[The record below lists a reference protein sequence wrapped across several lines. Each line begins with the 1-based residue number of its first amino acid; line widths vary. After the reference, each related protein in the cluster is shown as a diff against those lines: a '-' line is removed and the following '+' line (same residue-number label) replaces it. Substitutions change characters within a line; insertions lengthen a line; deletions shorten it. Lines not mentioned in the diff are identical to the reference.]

1 MARCNSAAAS
11 TRSFAQL
18 SIHKVPSVLT
28 SLVIVESP
36 AKAKTI
42 SRFLGK
48 DYRVEASYGHVRDL
62 PSSRKELPEEYKSQ
76 PWADFAVNIDDQ
88 FQPVY
93 IIPPDKKRHIAHL
106 KSALKGAKELLL
118 ATDEDR
124 EGESISWHLCEVLK
138 PKVPVR
144 RIVFHEITREA
155 IEEALRSPR
164 EIDEN
169 LVRAQEGRRVLDRL
183 FGYKLSPLLWRKV
196 QPGLSAGRV
205 QSVAVR
211 LIAEREEERARFR
224 SAEYWDLEAEV
235 ATAGGSFK
243 ATLVSLGGQ
252 RLATG
257 KDFDPSTGRLIEG
270 SRAYLLDAE
279 AAGDLCGAVRGALPW
294 TVTRVEETPIT
305 QRPNPPFTTS
315 TLQQEANRKLG
326 FGAKRTMQIAQ
337 KLYEGVDLGDGER
350 VGLITYMRTDSVTLS
365 NKALGEAQRV
375 IAEIYGPEYACGPRQ
390 YRTKTANAQEAHEAI
405 RPTEISRR
413 PNDVAPFLSRED
425 LALYD
430 LIWKRTV
437 ASQMP
442 DARLLRTT
450 VELTAETGGATGAAV
465 FTASGKKILFPGFL
479 RAYVEG
485 SDDPAADLGDKEVI
499 LPDLKVGEKVYSD
512 ESQARAANE
521 AWLVGVTAKRHE
533 TTPPPRY
540 TEASLVKK
548 LEEEGIGRPSTYAS
562 IISTIQDR
570 GYVFLN
576 KSRQLV
582 PTFTAMTVTQL
593 LREHFAHYVDLRFT
607 ARMEEELDNIANGD
621 LSWVEHIREFY
632 RGTPDEPGLETLV
645 ETKQQEIERP
655 EIVLGVDSETSQ
667 PVRVR
672 VGKYGP
678 YVVVGDNGNGTL
690 ADIPPD
696 VAPADFNLESALELI
711 RQKAEGPRRLG
722 EDPATGLP
730 VYVLSGRYGAYVQLG
745 DNPAMGDRKAPK
757 PRRASLEPGMTAE
770 TITLAQ
776 ALQLLR
782 LPRELGRH
790 PESGEPVLANNGRWG
805 PYVQHGKEFR
815 SLPAG
820 ESPYTVT
827 LERALDLLAAPK
839 APRGRRTSAQ
849 TPIKE
854 FPGGIRLMEGRY
866 GPYVTDGKVN
876 ATLPKTTD
884 PESVT
889 AEQAA
894 ELIAAKAAARPK
906 KAPKR
911 RTTRKAT

>member
-1 MARCNSAAAS
+1 
-11 TRSFAQL
+11 
-18 SIHKVPSVLT
+18 VPCVLT

-48 DYRVEASYGHVRDL
+48 GYQVEASYGHVRDL
-62 PSSRKELPEEYKSQ
+62 PSSRKELPDEYKSQ

-93 IIPPDKKRHIAHL
+93 IIPPDKKRHISHL

-155 IEEALRSPR
+155 IAEALRSPR
-164 EIDEN
+164 DIDQN

-224 SAEYWDLEAEV
+224 CAEYWDLEAEI
-235 ATAGGSFK
+235 ATASGSFK
-243 ATLVSLGGQ
+243 AVLVSLGGR
-252 RLATG
+252 RLANG
-257 KDFDPSTGRLIEG
+257 KDFDPSTGQLAEG
-270 SRAYLLDAE
+270 SKAFLLGADA
-279 AAGDLCGAVRGALPW
+279 AANLCAAARDALPW
-294 TVTRVEETPIT
+294 TVTRVEESPAT

-365 NKALGEAQRV
+365 NKALTEAQRV
-375 IAEIYGPEYACGPRQ
+375 IAQIYGAEYACGPRPS
-390 YRTKTANAQEAHEAI
+390 TAPKPPTLRKPT
-405 RPTEISRR
+405 RPSDRPKSRAG
-413 PNDVAPFLSRED
+413 PMMSLPSSVARNSPSTTLSGSEP
-425 LALYD
+425 
-430 LIWKRTV
+430 W
-437 ASQMP
+437 P
-442 DARLLRTT
+442 ARC
-450 VELTAETGGATGAAV
+450 LTLSCDGQRSSWSPKPAGPPATPL
-465 FTASGKKILFPGFL
+465 FTATGKKIVFPGFL

-499 LPDLKVGEKVYSD
+499 LPDLRVGEKVYSD
-512 ESQARAANE
+512 EAQARPANE
-521 AWLVGVTAKRHE
+521 AWLAGLEPKRHE
-533 TTPPPRY
+533 TAPPPRY

-582 PTFTAMTVTQL
+582 PTFTAMVVNQL
-593 LREHFAHYVDLRFT
+593 LREHFPHYVDLKFT

-632 RGTPDEPGLETLV
+632 RGTPGQPGLETLV

-655 EIVLGVDSETSQ
+655 EIVLGVDAATAQ

-678 YVVVGDNGNGTL
+678 YVVAGENGSGII
-690 ADIPPD
+690 ADLPAD
-696 VAPADFNLESALELI
+696 VAPADFSLETALDLL

-722 EDPATGLP
+722 EDPETGLP
-730 VYVLSGRYGAYVQLG
+730 VYVLSGRFGAYVQLG
-745 DNPAMGDRKAPK
+745 DNPPKGDRKAPK
-757 PRRASLEPGMTAE
+757 PRRASLEKGMTPE

-776 ALQLLR
+776 ALQLL
-782 LPRELGRH
+782 
-790 PESGEPVLANNGRWG
+790 S
-805 PYVQHGKEFR
+805 
-815 SLPAG
+815 PA
-820 ESPYTVT
+820 P
-827 LERALDLLAAPK
+827 
-839 APRGRRTSAQ
+839 
-849 TPIKE
+849 
-854 FPGGIRLMEGRY
+854 
-866 GPYVTDGKVN
+866 
-876 ATLPKTTD
+876 
-884 PESVT
+884 
-889 AEQAA
+889 
-894 ELIAAKAAARPK
+894 
-906 KAPKR
+906 
-911 RTTRKAT
+911 

>member
-1 MARCNSAAAS
+1 
-11 TRSFAQL
+11 
-18 SIHKVPSVLT
+18 LT

-48 DYRVEASYGHVRDL
+48 GYQVEASYGHVRDL
-62 PSSRKELPEEYKSQ
+62 PSSRKELPDEYKSQ

-93 IIPPDKKRHIAHL
+93 IIPPDKKRHISHL

-155 IEEALRSPR
+155 IAEAIRSPR
-164 EIDEN
+164 DIDQN

-224 SAEYWDLEAEV
+224 CAEYWDLEAEI
-235 ATAGGSFK
+235 ATASGSFK
-243 ATLVSLGGQ
+243 AVLVSLGGR
-252 RLATG
+252 RLANG
-257 KDFDPSTGRLIEG
+257 KDFDPSTGQLAEG
-270 SRAYLLDAE
+270 SKAFLLGADA
-279 AAGDLCGAVRGALPW
+279 AANLCAAARDALPW
-294 TVTRVEETPIT
+294 TVTRVEESPAT

-365 NKALGEAQRV
+365 NKALTEAQRV
-375 IAEIYGPEYACGPRQ
+375 IAQIYGAEYACGPRP

-405 RPTEISRR
+405 RPTEIARR
-413 PNDVAPFLSRED
+413 PNDVAPFLSREE

-442 DARLLRTT
+442 DAQLRRTT
-450 VELTAETGGATGAAV
+450 VELVAQTGGTTGDAL
-465 FTASGKKILFPGFL
+465 FTATGKKIVFPGFL

-499 LPDLKVGEKVYSD
+499 LPDLRVGEKVYSD
-512 ESQARAANE
+512 EAQARPANE
-521 AWLVGVTAKRHE
+521 AWLAGLEPKRHE
-533 TTPPPRY
+533 TAPPPRY

-582 PTFTAMTVTQL
+582 PTFTAMVVNQL
-593 LREHFAHYVDLRFT
+593 LREHFPHYVDLKFT

-632 RGTPDEPGLETLV
+632 RGTPGQPGLETLV

-655 EIVLGVDSETSQ
+655 EIVLGVDAATAQ

-678 YVVVGDNGNGTL
+678 YVVAGENGSGII
-690 ADIPPD
+690 ADLPAD
-696 VAPADFNLESALELI
+696 VAPADFSLETALDLL

-722 EDPATGLP
+722 EDPETGLP
-730 VYVLSGRYGAYVQLG
+730 VYVLSGRFGAYVQLG
-745 DNPAMGDRKAPK
+745 DNPPKGDRKAPK
-757 PRRASLEPGMTAE
+757 PRRASLEKGMTPE

-776 ALQLLR
+776 ALQLLS

-790 PESGEPVLANNGRWG
+790 PESGEPVIANNGRWG

-827 LERALDLLAAPK
+827 LERALELLAAPK
-839 APRGRRTSAQ
+839 APRARRTAAQ

-854 FPGGIRLMEGRY
+854 FPGGIRLMEGRF

-876 ATLPKTTD
+876 ATLPKNTAPDTL
-884 PESVT
+884 T

-894 ELIAAKAAARPK
+894 ELIAAKAASSAPK
-906 KAPKR
+906 TTKR
-911 RTTRKAT
+911 RTTRKAK